1 MALRMNRMSTDQ
13 EPAIN
18 PKGTFLLYKDYE
30 DYSFSLSFLLRNQSE
45 WELGMPLDLLT
56 SLHLSLG
63 CRGPFSSRCHLRNVS
78 CYEPPQVGMVPW
90 LYFASGGGKVSKTP
104 GNPLACFSPGLSL
117 LWCTVKGRKPA
128 AGPAGHS
135 LDTRIL
141 FITLGAQGTAVG
153 RSVDWTL
160 GIVPE
165 LPPISHETLGN
176 SLPVWTSASS
186 WAKVGKSDHPISSFP
201 SG

>member
-30 DYSFSLSFLLRNQSE
+30 DYSFFLFRKKERNQSE

-63 CRGPFSSRCHLRNVS
+63 CRGPFSSRWHLRNVS
-78 CYEPPQVGMVPW
+78 CCEPPQVEMVPW
-90 LYFASGGGKVSKTP
+90 LYFASGGGRVSKTP
-104 GNPLACFSPGLSL
+104 GNPLACFCPGLSL

-135 LDTRIL
+135 LDIRIHL
-141 FITLGAQGTAVG
+141 VTLGAQITQWEGQWIG
-153 RSVDWTL
+153 
-160 GIVPE
+160 
-165 LPPISHETLGN
+165 H
-176 SLPVWTSASS
+176 
-186 WAKVGKSDHPISSFP
+186 
-201 SG
+201 